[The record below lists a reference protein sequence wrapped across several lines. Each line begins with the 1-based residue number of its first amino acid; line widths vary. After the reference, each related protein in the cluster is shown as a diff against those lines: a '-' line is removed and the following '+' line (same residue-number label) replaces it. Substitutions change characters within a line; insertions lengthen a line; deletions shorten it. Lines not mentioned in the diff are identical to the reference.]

1 MEDNKR
7 SKCWLVE
14 QDLQQNYVNSWAFW
28 SNLVFPY
35 SNLTPSHP
43 RSTAHKL
50 ATTPV
55 VNPCI
60 TKVISETA
68 YCIIETDNLE
78 TRG

>member
-14 QDLQQNYVNSWAFW
+14 QDLEENYMNSRGFW
-28 SNLVFPY
+28 SSLVFPC
-35 SNLTPSHP
+35 SVLTRSHP

-50 ATTPV
+50 ATTAV
-55 VNPCI
+55 VNSCI

-68 YCIIETDNLE
+68 YCIFETDNLE
-78 TRG
+78 THG